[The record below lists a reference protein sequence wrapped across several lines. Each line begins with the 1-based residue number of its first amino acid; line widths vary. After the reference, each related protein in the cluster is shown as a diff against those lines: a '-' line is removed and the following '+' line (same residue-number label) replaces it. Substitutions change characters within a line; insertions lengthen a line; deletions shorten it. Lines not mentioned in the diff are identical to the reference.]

1 MRLRSC
7 ACLFSAIAWLI
18 AWFSVAPAAG
28 KVLLRVAAG
37 PLPSAKA
44 MGVSEMVLRW
54 PVRDAASLAK
64 LRAIGFRVFLEAG
77 SNDLAAAAIAAE
89 RANLAGVIID
99 PAGSDTAAN
108 NEAFRSI
115 KAAHPKLLF
124 RFLIS
129 GGKQPQMRGR
139 LVVNHNGI
147 LYVSSP
153 SSQPWLDTNL
163 AAVRLA
169 ETFHP
174 DEVPVLYDF
183 HWDLSDAVHKELGPN
198 AGEYALAISEAAAI
212 RADVIVDVPESLQK
226 ALVAKQPAAWALWN
240 QVKQYIAFSS
250 AFAAD
255 GMRPIANMGIVTCDG
270 QTNYEAINLLARHNL
285 PFETVRPQDLNAER
299 SNRWNALVVFC
310 TPGNPEINFF
320 NDFANRG
327 GIVVMVNQRGDYPW
341 HSTAPARQDEHS
353 TTFSVGSGAIDELG
367 EPVTDP
373 EVFARDVRRLIGT
386 ERSALSL
393 WNSLTTLVT
402 GYRQESRG
410 ETIVHVINYADVPD
424 NVQVQIK
431 GRFAS
436 VQLETPEA
444 GCCVTLQ
451 SFERGGFTEFTIPR
465 LEVAARV
472 HMKSADTGPATR

>member
-1 MRLRSC
+1 MRLRSS
-7 ACLFSAIAWLI
+7 ACLLSVIAWLN
-18 AWFSVAPAAG
+18 VAPATG
-28 KVLLRVAAG
+28 KVLLRVAPG
-37 PLPSAKA
+37 PLPPAKA
-44 MGVSEMVLRW
+44 IGVSEVVLHW
-54 PVRDAASLAK
+54 PIRDANSLVK
-64 LRAIGFRVFLEAG
+64 LRALGFRVFLEAG
-77 SNDLAAAAIAAE
+77 SNDLTAAAMAVE
-89 RANLAGVIID
+89 RANLAGVIVD

-108 NEAFRSI
+108 DETFRST
-115 KAAHPKLLF
+115 KAVHPKLFF

-129 GGKQPQMRGR
+129 GGNQPQMRGR
-139 LVVNHNGI
+139 LVVNHDGI
-147 LYVSSP
+147 LQVSSP

-163 AAVRLA
+163 AVVRLA

-183 HWDLSDAVHKELGPN
+183 HWDLGGGVHNELGPN
-198 AGEYALAISEAAAI
+198 ADEYALAISEAATI

-226 ALVAKQPAAWALWN
+226 ALVAQQPAAWALWN
-240 QVKQYIAFSS
+240 QVKQYLAFSS

-255 GMRPIANMGIVTCDG
+255 GMRPIANIGIITCDA
-270 QTNYEAINLLARHNL
+270 QTNYEELNLLARHNL
-285 PFETVRPQDLNAER
+285 PFDIVRPQDLNAER

-310 TPGNPEINFF
+310 APKNPEISLFG
-320 NDFANRG
+320 DFAYRG
-327 GIVVMVNQRGDYPW
+327 GIVLLVNQHGDYPW

-353 TTFSVGSGAIDELG
+353 TTFAVGSGVIDELG

-373 EVFARDVRRLIGT
+373 EIFARDVRRLIGT
-386 ERSALSL
+386 ERSELSL

-402 GYRQESRG
+402 GYRRESSG
-410 ETIVHVINYADVPD
+410 ETILHVLNYADVPD

-444 GCCVTLQ
+444 CCRVTLQ

-465 LEVAARV
+465 LVVAARV
-472 HMKSADTGPATR
+472 HLKSADIGPATR